1 MSRKNMDTSEPSVA
15 IAGDNSGIV
24 AGRDVIINQS
34 PPPPQKVRAVVP
46 VTEEHISNEQ
56 RSELQRLVREI
67 VELETK
73 VKRSP
78 KSYSAVWGSLNA
90 RLKVSEYKLRA
101 RDDFPRAEKYLR
113 EWIGRLSNTKTA
125 QRKDG
130 DWRKRKLAFI
140 HTNCKQ
146 LDLELKMREFIQR
159 KFNSSSLTELSD
171 TDLVSVYNAVAR
183 WKKEAKKSG
192 A

>member
-1 MSRKNMDTSEPSVA
+1 MSRKNMDMSEPGIA
-15 IAGDNSGIV
+15 IGGDNSGIV

-56 RSELQRLVREI
+56 RAELQRLVREI

-73 VKRSP
+73 VKRNP
-78 KSYSAVWGSLNA
+78 KSYAAVWGSLNA
-90 RLKVSEYKLRA
+90 KLKVSEYKLIA
-101 RDDFPRAEKYLR
+101 RDDFPKAEKYLR

-130 DWRKRKLAFI
+130 DWRKRKLPLSI
-140 HTNCKQ
+140 QTVNCS
-146 LDLELKMREFIQR
+146 DLSQKCATL
-159 KFNSSSLTELSD
+159 FNVNLTRHPSQ
-171 TDLVSVYNAVAR
+171 SCQMQI
-183 WKKEAKKSG
+183 
-192 A
+192 

>member
-1 MSRKNMDTSEPSVA
+1 MSNRKLDMPEPS
-15 IAGDNSGIV
+15 ISITGGNSGIV
-24 AGRDVIINQS
+24 AGHDVIINQS
-34 PPPPQKVRAVVP
+34 PLPPQKVRAVVP

-56 RSELQRLVREI
+56 RAELQRLVRE
-67 VELETK
+67 VVDLETK

-90 RLKVSEYKLRA
+90 KFKVSEYKLIA
-101 RDDFPRAEKYLR
+101 RGDFPKAEKYLR

-146 LDLELKMREFIQR
+146 LDLELKMREFIHR
-159 KFNSSSLTELSD
+159 RFNAISLTEL
-171 TDLVSVYNAVAR
+171 TDEDLKSVYNAVAR
-183 WKKEAKKSG
+183 WKKG
-192 A
+192 I

>member
-1 MSRKNMDTSEPSVA
+1 MSRKNMDMSEPGIA
-15 IAGDNSGIV
+15 IGGDNSGIV

-56 RSELQRLVREI
+56 RAELQRLVREI

-73 VKRSP
+73 VKRNP
-78 KSYSAVWGSLNA
+78 KSYAAVWGSLNA
-90 RLKVSEYKLRA
+90 KLKVSEYKLIA
-101 RDDFPRAEKYLR
+101 RDDFPKAEKYLR

-140 HTNCKQ
+140 HTNCK
-146 LDLELKMREFIQR
+146 LFGLEPKMRDFIQR
-159 KFNSSSLTELSD
+159 KFNATSLSELSD
-171 TDLVSVYNAVAR
+171 ADLVPVYNAVSR
-183 WKKEAKKSG
+183 WKKGS
-192 A
+192 